1 MANLF
6 AGNWAIDAAHSR
18 VGFVVRHAGISKV
31 RGIFEQFHAQLN
43 VAENISDSTVDATVQ
58 IASINT
64 ESEARDGHLKSA
76 DFFDAENHPT
86 MTFKSTSFEI
96 DGEDITVAGDL
107 TIHGE
112 TRPVTLTGEFGGVA
126 VDAFGATRT
135 GASVSTTISRKEF
148 GITWNA
154 AVETGGVMVSDK
166 VLIELDLEFTAP
178 EA

>member
-1 MANLF
+1 MAELT
-6 AGNWAIDAAHSR
+6 AGTWAIDAAHSH

-31 RGIFEQFHAQLN
+31 RGSFDQIDAQFN
-43 VAENISDSTVDATVQ
+43 VAENILDSTVEATLQ

-64 ESEARDGHLKSA
+64 ENEARDGHLKSA
-76 DFFDAENHPT
+76 DFFDAENYPT
-86 MTFKSTSFEI
+86 MTFTSRSVEI
-96 DGEDITVAGDL
+96 NGEDITVEGNL
-107 TIHGE
+107 TIRGE

-126 VDAFGATRT
+126 VDAFGTTRT
-135 GASVSTTISRKEF
+135 GASVSTTISRKDF